1 VSVPVAVA
9 TEFVLN
15 SLIKLAESSARIRA
29 VQAAGRDKLNL
40 AEWQAILEGNDQA
53 RSDAQAAVDNA
64 IIEGR

>member
-1 VSVPVAVA
+1 MSVPVAVA